1 MIKENLERI
10 LSQIPSS
17 VKVIAVTKTHPVV
30 VIQEAYEA
38 GQRRFGENRVQELMQ
53 KKDALPR
60 DIEWHMIGHLQTNKV
75 KYIAP
80 FIHLIHSVDSLKLL
94 TEINKEG
101 QKNNRVIDCLL
112 QVYIAKEETKFGLNE
127 DELYELLIHPSL
139 NQMKHV
145 RICGLMGI
153 ASFTSDREAVRKE
166 FRFLASLF
174 KKIKEK
180 HFATQDYFCELSM
193 GMSSDWQIAVEEGST
208 MIRIGTALFGERKYA
223 QQ

>member
-139 NQMKHV
+139 N
-145 RICGLMGI
+145 
-153 ASFTSDREAVRKE
+153 
-166 FRFLASLF
+166 
-174 KKIKEK
+174 
-180 HFATQDYFCELSM
+180 
-193 GMSSDWQIAVEEGST
+193 
-208 MIRIGTALFGERKYA
+208 
-223 QQ
+223 